1 MGVEQLSNILFRE
14 RDLLE
19 LLLFKLH
26 VEQLL
31 VSSGRSRWLPA
42 AVREVESVLDE
53 IRRTE
58 LTRAVE
64 ADQVAEGLGLA
75 SLPSL
80 KALAAACEEPWR
92 THFTDHLQAFLTLT
106 AEITELTTA
115 NKELLAAGQRA
126 TRDAL
131 LSLSFGAQTYSPSGE
146 PVTTGT
152 YHRLIDQSM

>member
-1 MGVEQLSNILFRE
+1 MSIEQLSNILFRE

-19 LLLFKLH
+19 LLLYKLH

-31 VSSGRSRWLPA
+31 VSSGRSRWLPN
-42 AVREVESVLDE
+42 AVREVEAVLDE

-58 LTRAVE
+58 LIRAME
-64 ADQVAEGLGLA
+64 AEKVAQNLGLA

-80 KALAAACEEPWR
+80 KALAAACDEPWR
-92 THFTDHLQAFLTLT
+92 THFTDHLQAFLSLT

-115 NKELLAAGQRA
+115 NKELLASGQRA

-131 LSLSFGAQTYSPSGE
+131 LSLSVGGQTYSPTGE